1 MTPAGREHRPA
12 FSSRR
17 LLLLDLAS
25 LPLTALAA
33 SVIGGKNS
41 PPTSIDLGMMGMTL
55 FGGLALFLYG
65 MEQMA
70 TALKAVAGDRMK
82 NILARLTTN
91 RFMGVVTGAF
101 VTAVI
106 QSSSVTT
113 VLVVGFITAG
123 LLSFAQSIGIIMG
136 ANIGTTI
143 TAQIIAF
150 KVTKIAL
157 LIIAV
162 GFAALF
168 ISKNERIRHYGAI
181 TMGLGLV
188 FFGMNVMSDG
198 MSPLRSYPPFL
209 DFMTQL
215 ENPIL
220 GILVAAAFTA
230 LIQSSSATTGI
241 IIVMAGQGLITLPA
255 GIALIFGSNIGTCV
269 TALLAAIGKPR
280 EALRAA
286 VVHVLFN
293 VAGVLLWLGFIPLLA
308 EIVTWLSPSHPDMTG
323 NARLAAE
330 VPRQIANAHSLFN
343 IANTFIFVWFTGQLA
358 RLVEWLVPDRPLEE
372 EELLARPK
380 YLDEELLTTPSLAL
394 DRVRLE
400 IEHMGETVNKML
412 DRIMPAI
419 LSGDRLAL
427 RNVARLDDRVDT
439 LYAATIEYLG
449 KISKQSLSDSQ
460 MDQFLRLMNATNE
473 LENIGDTIET
483 NLVVLGNERIDQQVA
498 ISKPTQKVLKGFHH
512 SVAEAVGSAI
522 ASVARNDEALARSV
536 IGMKREIDRLADSAA
551 LHQAQRLVAEEPNR
565 IPAYTIE
572 MDIIEKL
579 KRIYY
584 FAKRMA
590 KTVLNDHTGEKSE
603 AA

>member
-1 MTPAGREHRPA
+1 MTIADTRPFA
-12 FSSRR
+12 IRLFV
-17 LLLLDLAS
+17 LLLLVLCGYPA
-25 LPLTALAA
+25 AAIAA
-33 SVIGGKNS
+33 SIDTGGS
-41 PPTSIDLGMMGMTL
+41 AAGAHIDLSVMGMSL

-70 TALKAVAGDRMK
+70 SGLKAVAGDRMK
-82 NILARLTTN
+82 DVLARLTSN
-91 RFMGVVTGAF
+91 RFMGVATGAF

-162 GFAALF
+162 GFSALF
-168 ISKNERIRHYGAI
+168 FAKNERIKQYGAI

-198 MSPLRSYPPFL
+198 MSPLRSYQPFL
-209 DFMTQL
+209 NFMTQM
-215 ENPIL
+215 ENPLL
-220 GILVAAAFTA
+220 GILVAAVFTA
-230 LIQSSSATTGI
+230 LVQSSSATTGI

-255 GIALIFGSNIGTCV
+255 GIALIFGTNIGTCV
-269 TALLAAIGKPR
+269 TALLATIGKPR

-293 VAGVLLWLGFIPLLA
+293 VAGVLLWLGFIPYLA
-308 EIVTWLSPSHPDMTG
+308 ELVILVSPAHTELTG
-323 NARLAAE
+323 ADRLGAE
-330 VPRQIANAHSLFN
+330 VPRQIANAHSMFN
-343 IANTFIFVWFTGQLA
+343 IANTFIFIWLTGQLA
-358 RLVEWLVPDRPLEE
+358 RMVEWLVPDRPLEE
-372 EELLARPK
+372 EFIARPK
-380 YLDEELLTTPSLAL
+380 YLDDELLATPSLAL

-400 IEHMGETVNKML
+400 IEHMGETVRQML
-412 DRIMPAI
+412 GRIMPAI

-427 RNVARLDDRVDT
+427 RNVARLDDRVDS
-439 LYAATIEYLG
+439 LYAAIVEYLG
-449 KISKQSLSDSQ
+449 KISKQSLNDAQ
-460 MDQFLRLMNATNE
+460 MDEFLRLMNAANE

-483 NLVVLGNERIDQQVA
+483 NLVVLGNERIEQRVA
-498 ISKPTQKVLKGFHH
+498 ISLPTQEVLKGFHH
-512 SVAEAVGSAI
+512 AVSKAAETAI
-522 ASVARNDEALARSV
+522 AAVAHNDEEMAQSV
-536 IGMKREIDRLADSAA
+536 IDMKREIDKLADSAA

-584 FAKRMA
+584 FSKRMA
-590 KTVLNDHTGEKSE
+590 KTVLAQQKTEESE